1 MPSEWAGREPL
12 SALSPPPPAP
22 PLRLDTAGT
31 GLQPFVSSSP
41 SPASLPLPRDGALI
55 SVQDLC
61 KSFGTTQAVQ
71 RLSFDV
77 QPGEVVGFLGRNGA
91 GKTTTMR
98 VLTGFFPP
106 TSGQA
111 SVAGFDVFEQPLEV
125 KSRIGYLPE
134 TPPLYPEM
142 EVRSY
147 LRFCARLHG
156 VPGSALGEAVERV
169 VERCGLEEV
178 AGRLCGHLS
187 RGYRQRVGLAQALV
201 HSPHVLVL
209 DEPTTALDPGQIREI
224 RELINDLARGTGD
237 ESHTVILSTH
247 RLEDV
252 EATCSRV
259 LILSRG
265 QLVCDQSL
273 EDLTRDAS
281 LEERFLELTADTDPL
296 AAREA
301 GR

>member
-1 MPSEWAGREPL
+1 M
-12 SALSPPPPAP
+12 
-22 PLRLDTAGT
+22 
-31 GLQPFVSSSP
+31 
-41 SPASLPLPRDGALI
+41 I
-55 SVQDLC
+55 SVQGLS
-61 KSFGTTQAVQ
+61 KSFGATQAV
-71 RLSFDV
+71 RNLSFDV
-77 QPGEVVGFLGRNGA
+77 SPGEVVGFLGRNGA

-106 TSGQA
+106 TAGSA

-142 EVRSY
+142 VVASY
-147 LRFCARLHG
+147 LRFCARLQGLARNEIHD
-156 VPGSALGEAVERV
+156 AVERV
-169 VERCGLEEV
+169 IERCGLEEV
-178 AGRLCGHLS
+178 AGRLCGNLS

-201 HSPHVLVL
+201 HSPEVLVL

-224 RELINDLARGTGD
+224 RELINELSGGEGED
-237 ESHTVILSTH
+237 SHTVILSTH

-259 LILSRG
+259 LIIARG
-265 QLVCDQSL
+265 ALVCDESL
-273 EDLTRDAS
+273 AELTKEKS
-281 LEERFLELTADTDPL
+281 LEERFLELTVDADPP
-296 AAREA
+296 AEREA